1 MPRRWTMGHGIAV
14 FELACAVVLRIR
26 VDEDEQVINYTRA
39 AKYLSTNLHVALAR
53 ILRARRTG
61 HRLAWLWCDQGV
73 WLSRLRDGEVDRLNI
88 ALGRA
93 SAEG

>member
-1 MPRRWTMGHGIAV
+1 M
-14 FELACAVVLRIR
+14 
-26 VDEDEQVINYTRA
+26 
-39 AKYLSTNLHVALAR
+39 ALAR

-93 SAEG
+93 SAEGWAWADEQPPIAAAEIYLPQLDR